1 VGDLRVYERGSK
13 ARYGSSSVI
22 DLSFTISNYGDYW
35 LFTKFKISKD

>member
-22 DLSFTISNYGDYW
+22 DLSFTISNYGEMRLLVIY
-35 LFTKFKISKD
+35 KI